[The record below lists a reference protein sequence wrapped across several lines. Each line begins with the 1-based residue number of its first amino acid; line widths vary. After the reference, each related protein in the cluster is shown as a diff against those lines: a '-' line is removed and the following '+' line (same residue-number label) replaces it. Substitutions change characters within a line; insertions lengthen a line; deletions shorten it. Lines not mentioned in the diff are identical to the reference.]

1 MTARNRDP
9 RWRLVTVLGFST
21 VLSLS
26 GDLTLYA
33 ILPVNAGGLLLTL
46 GQIGILLSANRFV
59 RLISNPLTGFL
70 LDRGRRRPIYLSG
83 LLLGTLSTLMYA
95 LTRQFWVLLIGR
107 LLWGLAWS
115 LINVG
120 GNTMIVDSTQPSDRG
135 RYLGILTLMLS
146 LGLALNPLIGGFLAD
161 AAGFQPTM
169 LICALL
175 TGAGFFLSLLLLP
188 ETHPRT
194 ADTRPLEASLD
205 APSEPNFRL
214 EHWSSSLKN
223 FQLPSLQREIWLAI
237 LLTFVTF
244 FAGNGLIMATVGRFL
259 TIEFGQS
266 IAFGEAL
273 IGMTALTGIVLGAR
287 ALLIALAAPL
297 SGAFS
302 DRRKSRWPVVLF
314 SLALGTL
321 GMFALGGLPPLP
333 ALLVGIT
340 LVSLCEGAL
349 LTVLPAIVG
358 DGAPEALRGRAMGLT
373 FMAGDLGAALAPL
386 LVYSLLALIPLRTVY
401 LATGGAFSLCL
412 VLMMIGISGFKIS
425 DINHK

>member
-1 MTARNRDP
+1 M
-9 RWRLVTVLGFST
+9 
-21 VLSLS
+21 
-26 GDLTLYA
+26 
-33 ILPVNAGGLLLTL
+33 
-46 GQIGILLSANRFV
+46 
-59 RLISNPLTGFL
+59 
-70 LDRGRRRPIYLSG
+70 
-83 LLLGTLSTLMYA
+83 
-95 LTRQFWVLLIGR
+95 
-107 LLWGLAWS
+107 
-115 LINVG
+115 
-120 GNTMIVDSTQPSDRG
+120 
-135 RYLGILTLMLS
+135 
-146 LGLALNPLIGGFLAD
+146 
-161 AAGFQPTM
+161 
-169 LICALL
+169 
-175 TGAGFFLSLLLLP
+175 
-188 ETHPRT
+188 
-194 ADTRPLEASLD
+194 
-205 APSEPNFRL
+205 
-214 EHWSSSLKN
+214 
-223 FQLPSLQREIWLAI
+223 
-237 LLTFVTF
+237 TF
-244 FAGNGLIMATVGRFL
+244 FAGNGLIMATIGRFL

-266 IAFGEAL
+266 ITFGEAL
-273 IGMTALTGIVLGAR
+273 IGMTALTGIALGAR

-297 SGAFS
+297 SGAIS
-302 DRRKSRWPVVLF
+302 DRHKSRWPVVLF